1 MLLELNRKQGLLP
14 LAEVKTYYAK
24 AALEYPPSY
33 GNYSFDEWM
42 AFMKSNGLVLRHPS
56 DMVEITLRGKDFLRY
71 LVPLGTIPRSADF
84 MKSAKVKAPHRS
96 IRGLGLRG

>member
-14 LAEVKTYYAK
+14 LAEVKTYLRLK

-42 AFMKSNGLVLRHPS
+42 AFMKSNGLVLSTPATWS
-56 DMVEITLRGKDFLRY
+56 KLRCAAKTFFEVHWGRY
-71 LVPLGTIPRSADF
+71 
-84 MKSAKVKAPHRS
+84 
-96 IRGLGLRG
+96 